1 MEGGWEEDFR
11 RGTFLPVARGH
22 GFGWGGPAA
31 SLRLPQGLEVKRAS
45 VLPPEKVSMLIGQLS
60 EPYRT
65 LVMIAATT
73 GLRESELFAL
83 KEKIL
88 TWRAGH

>member
-1 MEGGWEEDFR
+1 
-11 RGTFLPVARGH
+11 
-22 GFGWGGPAA
+22 
-31 SLRLPQGLEVKRAS
+31 
-45 VLPPEKVSMLIGQLS
+45 MLIGQLS